1 VLTVICCG
9 PFGVFSFI
17 GLSSTKKAERLYQMD
32 SANYSGYK
40 NVKTG
45 KILCYWIGNSRPT
58 SNLKYR
64 LFWCY
69 WCHSIFGSFRKR
81 FLVGS
86 YSKIKKF
93 PFQSLETGIFM
104 LYNNLLLKR

>member
-1 VLTVICCG
+1 
-9 PFGVFSFI
+9 
-17 GLSSTKKAERLYQMD
+17 
-32 SANYSGYK
+32 
-40 NVKTG
+40 
-45 KILCYWIGNSRPT
+45 
-58 SNLKYR
+58 
-64 LFWCY
+64 
-69 WCHSIFGSFRKR
+69 R

>member
-45 KILCYWIGNSRPT
+45 KILCYIG
-58 SNLKYR
+58 
-64 LFWCY
+64 
-69 WCHSIFGSFRKR
+69 
-81 FLVGS
+81 
-86 YSKIKKF
+86 
-93 PFQSLETGIFM
+93 LEIAG
-104 LYNNLLLKR
+104 LLLILSIVYFGAIGAILYSVASESGF